1 MNNERLTPV
10 MGAERIQSLD
20 VIRGLAIF
28 GIFFVNMPSFF
39 APILYLNP
47 KTWWTG
53 ELNQWTNNFIDIFA
67 QASFY
72 TLFSFLFGFGM
83 ILFKERALAK
93 GYSFYPLITRR
104 LMVLLLFGCLHAF
117 FVWHGDILITY
128 AVVGAILLLF
138 HKAKP
143 ITLLIWA
150 LVLIFVPN
158 LFLGGLMFVAIM
170 FEPSINSV
178 LYNEQL
184 ALKSVEIYSTGGFWE
199 ITIQRFQ
206 DWYFVNN
213 VASIFAL
220 VITLL
225 PMFLLGAFIAKKKW
239 FEGHDEDVKKVKI
252 LWLISF
258 VIGVPMKLL
267 PYFTDKNPATDYLQ
281 DTIGGPGTALFYATT
296 VVLLMRVPIWK
307 KLLSPLAFVGRLS
320 LSNYLFQSI
329 VCTLL
334 FYGYG
339 FGLYGKIELFTGFLL
354 TIGIY
359 ILQIILS
366 FLWLKKFRFGPF
378 EWIWRTLTY
387 GMKVDIRNKAI
398 R

>member
-1 MNNERLTPV
+1 MSNERLSPAL
-10 MGAERIQSLD
+10 GAERIHSID
-20 VIRGLAIF
+20 VIRGLAIL

-47 KTWWTG
+47 ATWWTG
-53 ELNQWTNNFIDIFA
+53 ELNQWTNSIIDIFA

-72 TLFSFLFGFGM
+72 TLFSFLFGFGF
-83 ILFKERALAK
+83 ILFKERAVAK
-93 GYSFYPLITRR
+93 GYSFYPLISRR
-104 LMVLLLFGCLHAF
+104 LIVLLLFGCLHAF

-128 AVVGAILLLF
+128 AVIGAILLLF

-158 LFLGGLMFVAIM
+158 VVLGGLMFVAVL
-170 FEPSINSV
+170 FEPGLNAV
-178 LYNEQL
+178 MYNEQL
-184 ALKSVEIYSTGGFWE
+184 ALKSAEIYANGGFWE

-213 VASIFAL
+213 VASIF
-220 VITLL
+220 VMIITLL

-239 FEGHDEDVKKVKI
+239 FEGRDEDVKKVKI
-252 LWLISF
+252 LWLISL

-267 PYFTDKNPATDYLQ
+267 PYYTAKNPATDYLQ
-281 DTIGGPGTALFYATT
+281 DTIGGPSTALLYATSI
-296 VVLLMRVPIWK
+296 VLLMRLPVWK
-307 KLLSPLAFVGRLS
+307 RLLSPLALVGRLS

-339 FGLYGKIELFTGFLL
+339 FGLYGKLQPFTGFLL

-359 ILQIILS
+359 IVQVILS
-366 FLWLKKFRFGPF
+366 YFWLKKFRFGPF
-378 EWIWRTLTY
+378 EWVWRSLTY
-387 GMKVDIRNKAI
+387 ANKVDIRKKAI

>member
-1 MNNERLTPV
+1 MSNKQLSPV
-10 MGAERIQSLD
+10 MGTERIHSID

-39 APILYLNP
+39 SPVLYLNP
-47 KTWWTG
+47 QDWWSG
-53 ELNQWTNNFIDIFA
+53 ELNQWTYRIVDIFA

-83 ILFKERALAK
+83 ILFKERAVAK

-104 LMVLLLFGCLHAF
+104 LIVLLVFGCIHAF
-117 FVWHGDILITY
+117 LVWHGDILITY

-138 HKAKP
+138 LKSKP
-143 ITLLIWA
+143 LTLLIWA

-158 LFLGGLMFVAIM
+158 LFLGGLMFLAVM
-170 FEPSINSV
+170 FDPGLSAV
-178 LYNEQL
+178 MFNEQL
-184 ALKSVEIYSTGGFWE
+184 AQKSAEIYATGGFWE

-206 DWYFVNN
+206 DWYYVNN
-213 VASIFAL
+213 AASIFAL
-220 VITLL
+220 VVTLL

-239 FEGHDEDVKKVKI
+239 FEGRDENIKKVKI
-252 LWLISF
+252 LWLISL

-267 PYFTDKNPATDYLQ
+267 PYYTSKNAATEYLQ
-281 DTIGGPGTALFYATT
+281 DTIGGPGTAVLYATS
-296 VVLLMRVPIWK
+296 VVLLMRLPVWK

-339 FGLYGKIELFTGFLL
+339 FGLYGRVELYTGFLL
-354 TIGIY
+354 TIAIF
-359 ILQIILS
+359 IVQIVLS
-366 FLWLKKFRFGPF
+366 YLWLKKYRFGPF

-387 GMKVDIRNKAI
+387 AQKVDIRKKAI